1 MQFLSVQEF
10 TKSPQAALTSLSKS
24 EKVVLT
30 SNGKPS
36 ALMIYADESTLEDT
50 LADLRR
56 LSAKRD
62 LFDLQMQS
70 IENGT
75 DGMSMEEINAEI
87 KLARQERN
95 A

>member
-1 MQFLSVQEF
+1 V
-10 TKSPQAALTSLSKS
+10 
-24 EKVVLT
+24 
-30 SNGKPS
+30 
-36 ALMIYADESTLEDT
+36 IYTDESTLEDT

-56 LSAKRD
+56 LRAKRD
-62 LFDLQMQS
+62 LLDLQMQA

-75 DGMSMEEINAEI
+75 SGMSMDEINAEI

>member
-1 MQFLSVQEF
+1 
-10 TKSPQAALTSLSKS
+10 
-24 EKVVLT
+24 
-30 SNGKPS
+30 
-36 ALMIYADESTLEDT
+36 MIYTDESTLEDT

-56 LSAKRD
+56 LRAKRD
-62 LFDLQMQS
+62 LLDLQMQA

-75 DGMSMEEINAEI
+75 SGMSMDEINAEI